1 MLDKQPPLENCRAS
15 NPRFAF
21 SQTNVQQM
29 AVPNLPKHKIHFSA
43 PLISLHLSCTCNSV
57 NYSIGMLARGYCP
70 FCEQRKR
77 ERERERE
84 RKWLGNYRATKRRRM
99 RARSANCRVI
109 VAVNRRT
116 LADARSLLL
125 ILGTSLMLLNQ
136 PASRHTRS
144 VFRALDENRAATS
157 WTRGCLLINAGP
169 PVLRLNYSTQTWSFE
184 GHGIFSSSC
193 RRLSRG
199 QRSGLSFFHRS

>member
-1 MLDKQPPLENCRAS
+1 MVNNRSHPPQTSLLRFVKFPSACRRTMLDKQPPLENCRAS

-84 RKWLGNYRATKRRRM
+84 EV
-99 RARSANCRVI
+99 ARQLSGDE
-109 VAVNRRT
+109 T
-116 LADARSLLL
+116 TEDA
-125 ILGTSLMLLNQ
+125 GTISEL
-136 PASRHTRS
+136 SCY
-144 VFRALDENRAATS
+144 
-157 WTRGCLLINAGP
+157 RGC
-169 PVLRLNYSTQTWSFE
+169 
-184 GHGIFSSSC
+184 
-193 RRLSRG
+193 
-199 QRSGLSFFHRS
+199 